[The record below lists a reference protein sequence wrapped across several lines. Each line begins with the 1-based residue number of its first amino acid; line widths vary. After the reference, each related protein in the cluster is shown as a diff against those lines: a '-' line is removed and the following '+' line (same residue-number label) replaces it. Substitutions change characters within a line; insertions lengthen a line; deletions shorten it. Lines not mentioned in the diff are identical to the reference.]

1 MAAAGDELADGTATG
16 SVTRDEDRD
25 RDHDAFFDDLYR
37 LSSEPFLTPEH
48 TRAEVTAY
56 LALAKPEPG
65 ARVLDL
71 GCGWGRHLS
80 GLSSAGL
87 HPVGLERSAAY
98 CRIARATGHPVIRG
112 DVRSLPFADGAFAS
126 IACFYASL
134 FFFDEADNL
143 RALSEAARVVRSG
156 GEVVLQAMNPLHLD
170 RLGGTMELHPLPDGG
185 SVFEETHYDR
195 KAGRHVG
202 FRRVTLPDGR
212 TLEGRYSI
220 RQYAPGELDVMARRA
235 GLVLE
240 RTLGGL
246 DLGMWKRDSRELVAV
261 LRKR

>member
-1 MAAAGDELADGTATG
+1 MGAVG
-16 SVTRDEDRD
+16 DRD
-25 RDHDAFFDDLYR
+25 RDGLADRTAARDEAHDAFFDELYR
-37 LSSEPFLTPEH
+37 ISSEPFLTPEH

-56 LALAKPEPG
+56 LSLAKPEAA

-71 GCGWGRHLS
+71 GCGWGRHLTA
-80 GLSSAGL
+80 LSSAGL
-87 HPVGLERSAAY
+87 RPIGLERSAAY
-98 CRIARATGHPVIRG
+98 CRIARSTGHRVIRG

-170 RLGGTMELHPLPDGG
+170 RLGGTLELHPLPGGG

-195 KAGRHVG
+195 GEGRHVG

-220 RQYAPGELDVMARRA
+220 RQYAPGELDVLARRA

-246 DLGMWKRDSRELVAV
+246 DLATWKRDSRELVAV